1 MTLHTIENILLGV
14 TPCTSLLVGCY
25 RPWGAPP
32 ASSIRLDF
40 PKQTDSLS
48 RIRPHSNPSSD
59 PTRQLGA
66 AHDYGQMR
74 NEKAT
79 PLGDNT

>member
-14 TPCTSLLVGCY
+14 TPFTPLFFRCWQ
-25 RPWGAPP
+25 PWGVPH